1 MMNDISRSSSMP
13 VDVQHSHFTLLPSA
27 DDFTPSGAGRSN
39 LVESGIDGVRFT
51 RLGLSIESGYK
62 PDEAAFKA
70 IYLKVIPLIRASNWL
85 LGDALV
91 LGDRTWG
98 NGYVESKYAEA
109 CEMTGLSSS
118 TLRHI
123 KKTCE
128 LFPFEARHPDL
139 SFAHHTEVAFDT
151 STPEDRSTL
160 LQMASDNKLSSKAM
174 RAAVQ
179 KYKQDKQTL
188 SEQIEACPN
197 NDRPFGLL
205 DLPTQEEAKNALP
218 IGFELKRVIYWL
230 EQNRFESLCAEH
242 KEELCRLLS
251 LHKNLFLPFMG

>member
-1 MMNDISRSSSMP
+1 MN
-13 VDVQHSHFTLLPSA
+13 PSA
-27 DDFTPSGAGRSN
+27 DMQSPSSLTRAGGFTPSGAGRSN
-39 LVESGIDGVRFT
+39 LVESGIAGVHFT
-51 RLGLSIESGYK
+51 RLGLNIAPGYK
-62 PDEAAFKA
+62 PDEAAFRA
-70 IYLKVIPLIRASNWL
+70 IYMKVIPLVRASNWL

-109 CEMTGLSSS
+109 CELTGLSGS

-128 LFPFEARHPDL
+128 LFPFEARHPGL

-151 STPEDRSTL
+151 CTPEDRAAL

-179 KYKQDKQTL
+179 KYKQDKQLL

-197 NDRPFGLL
+197 DDRPFGLF
-205 DLPTQEEAKNALP
+205 DLPTQEDAKNALP
-218 IGFELKRVIYWL
+218 IGFELRKVIYWL
-230 EQNRFESLCAEH
+230 ENHRFESLCPEH
-242 KEELCRLLS
+242 REELCRLLS
-251 LHKNLFLPFMG
+251 SHKDLLLPFMDMNTST